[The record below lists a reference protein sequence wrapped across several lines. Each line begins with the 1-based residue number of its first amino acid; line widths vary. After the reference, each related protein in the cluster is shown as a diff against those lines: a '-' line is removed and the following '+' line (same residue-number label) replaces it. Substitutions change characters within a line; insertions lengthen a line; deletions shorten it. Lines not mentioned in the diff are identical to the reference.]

1 MSKLVY
7 LDFEYCRTNEKYMTI
22 VCGALN
28 YDNKKELYWTFKSPE
43 TIERLKAKVNELKDQ
58 GYIFISWNSESESS
72 AFYSLGLNPLD
83 YKWYDLY
90 LEYVMFSNHNNDL
103 SKGKQYVKGKEV
115 MIPTWTNEKGP
126 KNLVGATYKLLGV
139 KLDSDHKDKMRDL
152 IISCPDDFTDEERKA
167 ISEYC
172 LSDVEYLP
180 QIMGKI
186 QEIAKRMIPR
196 DHRAT
201 YAKEAMWRAE
211 CAVRTTFIVR
221 HGYPISLQKTR
232 NLADQVPSIL
242 LDCAYD
248 INSQFPEIKPF
259 KWNKKDSRF
268 SMDTKALRVW
278 IESQKFKDWERT
290 ETNQLSLALEAWEK
304 YFPFRHDF
312 PRNNLGA
319 QILRF
324 LKIQQSLRSFNIK
337 GGSQEKTFFD
347 YVGSDSMV
355 RPYLGQYV
363 AQSSRFQPASTGY
376 LFLKPAFLRSLCEP
390 PKDYLMGSID
400 YSSQEFLVSALL
412 SGDKKM
418 LEAYIQGDVYLY
430 FAKQAK
436 MVPPN
441 ATKESHKKERDL
453 AKATV
458 LGISYSMTKVGLSK
472 KLTSDTGEFV
482 SEEQAQTYIDNFNE
496 VFSVFYEWKQQQLDY
511 YKMRKY
517 LRLPDGFL
525 MFGDNLNDRSV
536 TNCLVQGASACI
548 LRKAIQ
554 LAQDNGVNV
563 VAPLHDAA
571 YIMFPKNDYTAMD
584 RLYDAMLAAF
594 CFYFEGEAKENAK
607 VIRFEG
613 EVWGED
619 SDSSITYTTRPM
631 SLTVEKIHID
641 PRSKKEYSQFSSYFE
656 SNNLNLL

>member
-1 MSKLVY
+1 
-7 LDFEYCRTNEKYMTI
+7 
-22 VCGALN
+22 
-28 YDNKKELYWTFKSPE
+28 
-43 TIERLKAKVNELKDQ
+43 
-58 GYIFISWNSESESS
+58 
-72 AFYSLGLNPLD
+72 
-83 YKWYDLY
+83 
-90 LEYVMFSNHNNDL
+90 MFSNHNNEL
-103 SKGKQYVKGKEV
+103 SKGKQYIKGKEV

-139 KLDSDHKDKMRDL
+139 KIDSEHKDKMRDL
-152 IISCPDDFTDEERKA
+152 IISCPPEFTAQERKD
-167 ISEYC
+167 ISDYC

-180 QIMGKI
+180 QIMQKI
-186 QEIAKRMIPR
+186 QEIAKRFIPR
-196 DHRAT
+196 EHRAT
-201 YAKEAMWRAE
+201 YAKEAMWRGE
-211 CAVRTTFIVR
+211 CAVRTTLIVR
-221 HGYPISLQKTR
+221 HGYPISLTKTR

-242 LDCAYD
+242 LECSYD
-248 INSQFPEIKPF
+248 INSQFPDIKPF
-259 KWNKKDSRF
+259 KWSKKDSRF
-268 SMDTKALRVW
+268 SMDTKALRNW
-278 IESQKFKDWERT
+278 IHNQKFKDWDKT
-290 ETNQLSLALEAWEK
+290 DTGQYSLALEAWEK

-337 GGSQEKTFFD
+337 GGSQERTFFD

-390 PKDYLMGSID
+390 PKGYLMGSID

-418 LEAYIQGDVYLY
+418 LEAYTQGDVYLY

-436 MVPPN
+436 MVPQD
-441 ATKESHKKERDL
+441 ATKESHKKQRDM

-472 KLTSDTGEFV
+472 KLTSDTGEYV
-482 SEEQAQTYIDNFNE
+482 SEEVAQTYIDGFND
-496 VFSVFYEWKQQQLDY
+496 VFHTFYEWKQRQLDL
-511 YKMRKY
+511 YKSKKS

-525 MFGDNLNDRSV
+525 MFGDNPNERSV

-554 LAQDNGVNV
+554 LAQDNNVNV
-563 VAPLHDAA
+563 VAPLHDSL
-571 YIMFPKNDYTAMD
+571 YIMFPKEDLTAID
-584 RLYDAMLAAF
+584 RLYDAMMEAF
-594 CFYFEGEAKENAK
+594 CFYFEGNAKEFARN
-607 VIRFEG
+607 IRCEG

-619 SDSSITYTTRPM
+619 SDSSIAYTTKPM

-641 PRSKKEYSQFSSYFE
+641 PRSKKEYSQFQKYFE
-656 SNNLNLL
+656 SNTLNLL